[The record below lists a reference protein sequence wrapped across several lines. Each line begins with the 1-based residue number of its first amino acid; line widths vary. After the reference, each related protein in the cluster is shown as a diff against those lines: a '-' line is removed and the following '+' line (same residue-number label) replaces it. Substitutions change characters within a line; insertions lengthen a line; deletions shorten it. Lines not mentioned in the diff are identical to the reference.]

1 MQNLT
6 LHRRSLYSL
15 RMRHNI
21 VLYCYRWFMDVLG
34 FPKSSAPF
42 LINGVLMTIIFFLIR
57 IVTIPPYWMKVY
69 AIYGTPA
76 YLRLG
81 RIWYVLVSSCIILDY
96 LNLVW
101 FYKIIRGCKKVIW
114 NTVICGEGDKTK
126 KQQSGNATAAETKS
140 TTSLRESA
148 TGKEKSE

>member
-1 MQNLT
+1 MT
-6 LHRRSLYSL
+6 
-15 RMRHNI
+15 HNT
-21 VLYCYRWFMDVLG
+21 VLYCCRWFMDVLG

-42 LINGVLMTIIFFLIR
+42 LINGILMTIIFFLIR

-76 YLRLG
+76 YMRLG

-101 FYKIIRGCKKVIW
+101 FYKILRGCKKVIW

-126 KQQSGNATAAETKS
+126 KQQSSNAKAAEAKS
-140 TTSLRESA
+140 TPSLRESA